1 VPVDLLP
8 GHVSPGGP
16 AYTPGRTPWPVPWL
30 SWDYGHGVFCTRLV
44 DGGSNAD
51 QSSYTTA
58 SFLPPVNSLI
68 VIFIDL
74 SITGS
79 EPAVNTVTSS
89 TGLTFELVN
98 SVFYKSSGNNLKL
111 FAYRAM
117 TATPLDPGA
126 VTIDL
131 NAVVHTGARWQII
144 ACSKVKPGANGANAI
159 AQSEVAFNT
168 VAVGGALDVVLPN
181 PRQNDYSRCLAGFGN
196 NSSAANSVIPRAGWH
211 ELDEGNQGTP
221 SQTLETQW
229 RLDFFEG
236 TASGIQNSTTLA
248 MGGIAVELLQD
259 DFAVT
264 PPPERV
270 PMFLNQYGGYY

>member
-1 VPVDLLP
+1 VPLNVLP
-8 GHVSPGGP
+8 GRIAPGGRVYLP
-16 AYTPGRTPWPVPWL
+16 DQIPSLDA
-30 SWDYGHGVFCTRLV
+30 GHGIFCTRLV

-58 SFLPPVNSLI
+58 SFAPPPGSLL
-68 VIFIDL
+68 VVFIDL

-79 EPAVNTVTSS
+79 EPAVNTVTGS
-89 TGLTFELVN
+89 GLTYELVN
-98 SVFYKSSGNNLKL
+98 SVFYKTSGNNLKL
-111 FAYRAM
+111 FAYRAQ

-131 NAVVHTGARWQII
+131 NAVVHTGARWQVI
-144 ACSKVKPGANGANAI
+144 ACSKVEQGANGANAI
-159 AQSEVAFNT
+159 AQSAVAFNT
-168 VAVGGALDVVLPN
+168 VAIGGALDVVLPGA
-181 PRQNDYSRCLAGFGN
+181 QFDAYSRCLAGFGN

-259 DFAVT
+259 LVFESLPKT
-264 PPPERV
+264 PSFNSPYMGRW
-270 PMFLNQYGGYY
+270 